1 MFHALT
7 FLPIVN
13 VVFCNVLGFLKIE
26 ILSYCDFSVAG
37 FAVLMII
44 LIQVMASVVVW
55 IIVVSVLLSSFGKST
70 LSS

>member
-13 VVFCNVLGFLKIE
+13 VVFCNVLGVLKIE

>member
-13 VVFCNVLGFLKIE
+13 VVFCNVIGVLKIE